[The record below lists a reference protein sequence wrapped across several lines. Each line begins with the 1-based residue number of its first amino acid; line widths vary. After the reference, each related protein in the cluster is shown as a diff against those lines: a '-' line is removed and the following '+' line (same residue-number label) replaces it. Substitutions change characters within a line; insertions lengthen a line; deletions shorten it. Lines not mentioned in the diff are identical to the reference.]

1 MKYNFGNRVPEPCVF
16 MDVRFICDVHREA
29 LQLVRGKWSYYY
41 RCPHETGNGLCTCRV
56 SVADARSIRMVLKNA
71 EKSEELLE
79 GYEDAVGD
87 IDLRVWKI
95 KKDIVFVRV
104 WNRRFARKY
113 ITENTSKTK

>member
-1 MKYNFGNRVPEPCVF
+1 
-16 MDVRFICDVHREA
+16 
-29 LQLVRGKWSYYY
+29 
-41 RCPHETGNGLCTCRV
+41 
-56 SVADARSIRMVLKNA
+56 MVLKNA

-104 WNRRFARKY
+104 WNRRFARKD
-113 ITENTSKTK
+113 IAENTSKTK